1 MNAPVNALRDGQ
13 PTGASLQ
20 LPPQV
25 LGLAPREREI
35 AALVYRR
42 RSARAKEIEDHFAG
56 QLANASIRSMLMRL
70 CKKGILK
77 RRRITVSKPGARRI
91 AYLYLPAIGAVTVR
105 EGALRQLADDHFD
118 GSLSEMTNLALEL
131 LQQTGPSISRR

>member
-1 MNAPVNALRDGQ
+1 VNAPILASRDRRAVRG
-13 PTGASLQ
+13 SLE

-35 AALVYRR
+35 ATVVYRL

-56 QLANASIRSMLMRL
+56 ELANASIRSMLMRL
-70 CKKGILK
+70 CKKRILK

-91 AYLYLPAIGAVTVR
+91 AYLYLPAIGADTVR
-105 EGALRQLADDHFD
+105 EGALRQVAMDHFD
-118 GSLSEMTNLALEL
+118 GSLSEMANLALNL
-131 LQQTGPSISRR
+131 LEGTRSIKAS